1 MYYYLIFLLLLSL
14 SNKTYSFR
22 PKPSNPKINHK
33 KLFLSNFDKFNNDPN
48 IFEKDNDETKYYR
61 FGAFPRLETPN
72 DYGELTWYAI
82 GFSKDFND
90 KPKRIT
96 LRDINYI
103 IWKDKNKDSYYGLR
117 DVCSHQGSSFQNGCF
132 FSDKIVCPYHGYTFE
147 GNYGKLIDIPGLKI
161 NSNERQNI
169 QSFKVVEKY
178 GMLYLNTIPIT
189 MENFNLIDENKIW
202 IEPEAKDN
210 SQKPVYL
217 SENFYHYSKFVTVNS
232 LDICHIGFVHTFGN
246 KKHPNPI
253 YNSKIAKIDDSS
265 FHYKIIYE
273 YIAGEESIVSKTY
286 KFKNIIVENEYI
298 LPHTTVARVKF
309 GNYSS
314 TIITVA
320 QPISVF
326 STKLYVKAYRNYWF
340 DNAKSNVFG
349 NVVNYIGDMITLHT
363 MRTTLNQDKNIIDNL
378 DKKDYDMMHGK
389 FSIKYDMMSN
399 HYKHNYKKFYEYDR
413 FNF

>member
-1 MYYYLIFLLLLSL
+1 MYNYLIFLLLLCSL
-14 SNKTYSFR
+14 SNKTYSF
-22 PKPSNPKINHK
+22 KPFKLKLNHK
-33 KLFLSNFDKFNNDPN
+33 KLFLSNFDKFNNDPI
-48 IFEKDNDETKYYR
+48 IFEKDNNETKYYR

-82 GFSKDFND
+82 GFSKDFSNQ
-90 KPKRIT
+90 PKRII
-96 LRDINYI
+96 LRENNYI
-103 IWKDKNKDSYYGLR
+103 IWKNKDSYYGLR
-117 DVCSHQGSSFQNGCF
+117 DVCSHQGSSFQYGCVN
-132 FSDKIVCPYHGYTFE
+132 SDKIVCPYHGYTFE

-178 GMLYLNTIPIT
+178 GIIYLNTVPIT
-189 MENFNLIDENKIW
+189 MENFNLIDENRIW
-202 IEPEAKDN
+202 IEPEAKDDL
-210 SQKPVYL
+210 QKPIYL

-246 KKHPNPI
+246 KKQPNPI
-253 YNSKIAKIDDSS
+253 CNSKITKIDDSP
-265 FHYKIIYE
+265 FHYKIAYE
-273 YIAGEESIVSKTY
+273 YIAGEDSIVSKAY

-320 QPISVF
+320 QPITIF
-326 STKLYVKAYRNYWF
+326 STKLYVKTYRNYWC
-340 DNAKSNVFG
+340 DNSKSNVFG
-349 NVVNYIGDMITLHT
+349 NIVNYIGDLITLHT
-363 MRTTLNQDKNIIDNL
+363 MKTTLNQDKNIIDYL
-378 DKKDYDMMHGK
+378 DKRDYDMMHGR

-399 HYKHNYKKFYEYDR
+399 HYKHNYKKFFEYDK